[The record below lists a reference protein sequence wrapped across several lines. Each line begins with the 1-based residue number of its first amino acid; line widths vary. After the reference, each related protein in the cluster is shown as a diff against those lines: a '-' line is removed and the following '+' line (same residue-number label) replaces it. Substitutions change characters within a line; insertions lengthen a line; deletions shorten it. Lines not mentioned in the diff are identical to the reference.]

1 MLTLSRIVLVCD
13 LNSEGQL
20 SQISIEDRGSAL
32 GWEPPLDVIFTRGSY
47 FHAPRAD
54 FNLLRPNAG

>member
-32 GWEPPLDVIFTRGSY
+32 GWEPP
-47 FHAPRAD
+47 
-54 FNLLRPNAG
+54 